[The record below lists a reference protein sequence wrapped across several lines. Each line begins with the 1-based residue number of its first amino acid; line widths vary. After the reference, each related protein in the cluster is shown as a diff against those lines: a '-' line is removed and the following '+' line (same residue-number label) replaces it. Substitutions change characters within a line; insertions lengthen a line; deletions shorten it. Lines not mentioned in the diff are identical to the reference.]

1 MTKKDKRR
9 SRTSL
14 IAAALV
20 ALAVWLGWCGRG
32 YFLGGGDPGLG
43 VEKQEPRPATAD
55 ATRARCLLR
64 VDAQGITIAGDRVD
78 LPTAIARCQPAGEA
92 ELTVTGDARFGT
104 VDELRADLEHAG
116 IRVFEAKR

>member
-1 MTKKDKRR
+1 MTKNAKRR

-43 VEKQEPRPATAD
+43 VEEQQPRPATAD
-55 ATRARCLLR
+55 AAPARCVLR
-64 VDAQGITIAGDRVD
+64 VDSQGITVAGDRVD
-78 LPTAIARCQPAGEA
+78 LPTAIARCQPSGEA

-104 VDELRADLEHAG
+104 ADDLRAALERAN
-116 IRVFEAKR
+116 IRVYEAKR